1 MKKKFKGKSLH
12 TVKNS
17 GFSEGGANRSSGLL
31 KAYNPLKSSALA
43 DIDSNLEIL
52 RGRSSDLS
60 INTPIGSAAIGTSTQ
75 YTIGTG
81 LRCYP
86 RVKAEMLG
94 MSAEEADAWNKHV
107 AREFDLWASS
117 KLADIRER
125 NNFYDL
131 QEILYRSYLAD
142 GDSFAFIRSGY
153 SPEMPY
159 TLRIQAL
166 EGNRINNPYCGSPVG
181 AYGVEVPAPDGINR
195 IVNGIELGSDG
206 EAVAY
211 WVSSRVPNDMTTVN
225 GMLTW
230 TRIKVKGELLG
241 LPNALHICHDERPE
255 QYRGVPYLAPVI
267 ESMKQISRYS
277 TAELTSA
284 IMKTFF
290 TLFLTQQNSS
300 ASIDQIL
307 QSTYSDEDIDRNT
320 PCCDPSDFA
329 VGHGTI
335 NALPMGVDVK
345 SIDSSKQS
353 SFDSFTSGIIKQIAA
368 AIGQP
373 YEVLMKCFSS
383 SYSASRAALL
393 QAWDQYKLR
402 REWFARDFCQP
413 VYEMWLMEAVAT
425 GRVEAPLFWN
435 DPAMR
440 YAYFSAEWYGPAMS
454 ILDPVKETNASL
466 MKIANGLS
474 TYEKE
479 AAQYGGDFKE
489 NIEQLARERRLM
501 ADLGII
507 PDNKYSTDMGGEK
520 ENEQKV
526 LENQEQRG

>member
-1 MKKKFKGKSLH
+1 MKRKVTGKALRS
-12 TVKNS
+12 VKNS
-17 GFSEGGANRSSGLL
+17 GFSEGGASRTSGLL
-31 KAYNPLKSSALA
+31 KAYNPLKSSALS

-60 INTPIGSAAIGTSTQ
+60 INTPVGSAAIVTSTQ

-86 RVKAEMLG
+86 RVKAEILG
-94 MSAEEADAWNKHV
+94 MTAEEADAWNKHV
-107 AREFDLWASS
+107 AQEFDLWANS
-117 KLADIRER
+117 KMSDIRER
-125 NNFYDL
+125 NSFYDL
-131 QEILYRSYLAD
+131 QEILYRAYLVD
-142 GDSFAFIRSGY
+142 GDSFAFIRREY

-166 EGNRINNPYCGSPVG
+166 EGNRINNPWCGSPVG
-181 AYGVEVPAPDGINR
+181 AYGVEIPAPNGVNK
-195 IVNGIELGSDG
+195 IVNGIELTPDG
-206 EAVAY
+206 KADAY
-211 WVSSRVPNDMTTVN
+211 WVSSRVPNDLATN
-225 GMLTW
+225 HGSLDW
-230 TRIKVKGELLG
+230 TRVKVKGEVLG
-241 LPNALHICHDERPE
+241 MPNALHICHDERPE

-267 ESMKQISRYS
+267 ESLKQVSRYS

-284 IMKTFF
+284 IMKTYF
-290 TLFLTQQNSS
+290 TLFLTQQSSS

-307 QSTYSDEDIDRNT
+307 QSTYADEEVERNT

-345 SIDSSKQS
+345 SVDSSKQS
-353 SFDSFTSGIIKQIAA
+353 NFDSFTSGIIRQIAA

-413 VYEMWLMEAVAT
+413 VYEMWLMEAIAI

-440 YAYFSAEWYGPAMS
+440 YAYCNAEWYGPAMS
-454 ILDPVKETNASL
+454 ILDPVKEANASL

-489 NIEQLARERRLM
+489 NIEQLSREKKLM
-501 ADLGII
+501 SDLGII
-507 PDNKYSTDMGGEK
+507 PDNKYSTEVGGEK
-520 ENEQKV
+520 DNEQKV
-526 LENQEQRG
+526 LENQQSGG

>member
-1 MKKKFKGKSLH
+1 MRKKFKGKSLH

-94 MSAEEADAWNKHV
+94 MSAEEADVWNKHV

-131 QEILYRSYLAD
+131 QEILYRSYLVD
-142 GDSFAFIRSGY
+142 GDSFAFIRRGY

-241 LPNALHICHDERPE
+241 LPNALHICH
-255 QYRGVPYLAPVI
+255 
-267 ESMKQISRYS
+267 
-277 TAELTSA
+277 
-284 IMKTFF
+284 F
-290 TLFLTQQNSS
+290 TLFLTQQNNS